1 MAARLYINANAACM
15 PWPMVARRRDV
26 AAYFPNT
33 QISYHD
39 DGSASV
45 TATVTN
51 LWQARQILLRY
62 GDACV
67 VSEPPEL
74 VALFRATAR
83 GLSALYADSHVDPG

>member
-1 MAARLYINANAACM
+1 MRHRTSRTRTARL
-15 PWPMVARRRDV
+15 RRGQ
-26 AAYFPNT
+26 F
-33 QISYHD
+33 S
-39 DGSASV
+39 GSASV

-67 VSEPPEL
+67 VTEPSEL

-83 GLSALYADSHVDPG
+83 GLSALYADSHMDQG